1 MFFNNLRCLVDYGL
15 LDTNSITSVFLCV
28 VTNGNIKDTKTISTF
43 ATFGLFFSLYVTK
56 LLIYSLR
63 PFPFPLN

>member
-43 ATFGLFFSLYVTK
+43 ATFGLFFLVVFSSFSCFLVF
-56 LLIYSLR
+56 L
-63 PFPFPLN
+63 